1 MNPTHKSTI
10 DNAIAANFKEQIA
23 NLEKDIADV
32 KSGIATA
39 EKEYKRM
46 ISEDLV
52 IVSNVSAET
61 FTSRYL
67 SLVSKLRKYKEDLD
81 DFYAAYCNWKSLANY
96 TD

>member
-1 MNPTHKSTI
+1 MNPTHKSII
-10 DNAIAANFKEQIA
+10 DNAIAANFKERIA

-46 ISEDLV
+46 ISEDLD
-52 IVSNVSAET
+52 IVSDVSAET

-67 SLVSKLRKYKEDLD
+67 SLVNKLRKYKEDLK
-81 DFYAAYCNWKSLANY
+81 DFNEAYCNWKSLANY
-96 TD
+96 AD